1 MNICLVQSE
10 MIYSNMLNNLEEGEK
25 EKLNN
30 IIPFKKTKKK
40 FHQKLLRFF
49 HYFIYPE
56 DHNLIEK
63 EKAIKLTILF

>member
-1 MNICLVQSE
+1 
-10 MIYSNMLNNLEEGEK
+10 MLNNLEEGEK

-40 FHQKLLRFF
+40 LHQKLLRFF

-63 EKAIKLTILF
+63 ENILF